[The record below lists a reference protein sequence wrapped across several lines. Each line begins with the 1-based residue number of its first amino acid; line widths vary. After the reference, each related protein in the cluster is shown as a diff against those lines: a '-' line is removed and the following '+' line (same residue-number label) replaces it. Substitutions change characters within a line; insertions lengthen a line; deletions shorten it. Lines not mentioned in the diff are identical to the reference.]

1 MGKKG
6 SGDGPAE
13 EMGEDRGVNGKRGRV
28 KQEKASDSARKQKEP
43 ALRLLVP
50 HGPLLDPAPGQRARE
65 ATRFCAAP
73 GSVRGGGG
81 RGGLSG
87 HAAPPPWRARRRRG
101 LRDPPHPRL
110 GSQRAP
116 RALHVAVAF
125 NLPVPRLGEG
135 ALGLR
140 CRVPSLL
147 RSLPPHVPKA
157 ERRQFSRH
165 WIRPT
170 PASLPPGAS
179 DWRGHRGSAL
189 LRSARVSR
197 TLYLPLPPPPQAGP

>member
-13 EMGEDRGVNGKRGRV
+13 EMGKDRGVNGKRGRV
-28 KQEKASDSARKQKEP
+28 KEEKASDGARKQKEP

-81 RGGLSG
+81 WGGLSG

-101 LRDPPHPRL
+101 LRDPPPTHA
-110 GSQRAP
+110 SAP
-116 RALHVAVAF
+116 
-125 NLPVPRLGEG
+125 
-135 ALGLR
+135 
-140 CRVPSLL
+140 
-147 RSLPPHVPKA
+147 
-157 ERRQFSRH
+157 
-165 WIRPT
+165 
-170 PASLPPGAS
+170 
-179 DWRGHRGSAL
+179 
-189 LRSARVSR
+189 SAR
-197 TLYLPLPPPPQAGP
+197 PGPFMWPWPSICPFLGWGRGR

>member
-6 SGDGPAE
+6 SSDGPAE
-13 EMGEDRGVNGKRGRV
+13 EMGKDRGVNGKRGRV
-28 KQEKASDSARKQKEP
+28 KEEKASDGARKQKEP

-50 HGPLLDPAPGQRARE
+50 HGPLLDPAPGRRARE
-65 ATRFCAAP
+65 APRFCAAP
-73 GSVRGGGG
+73 CSVRGGGG

-87 HAAPPPWRARRRRG
+87 HAAPPPWRACRRLG

-116 RALHVAVAF
+116 RALRVAVAF
-125 NLPVPRLGEG
+125 NLHVPRLGEG

-147 RSLPPHVPKA
+147 RSLPPTS
-157 ERRQFSRH
+157 Q
-165 WIRPT
+165 RPRGD
-170 PASLPPGAS
+170 SSPGT
-179 DWRGHRGSAL
+179 GYG
-189 LRSARVSR
+189 
-197 TLYLPLPPPPQAGP
+197 PPPPHSRQVSATGEATEAQRFSAARG